1 VITSFAARSANI
13 SDTVEVQ
20 LNTIRAAD
28 LLLNGVAID
37 MEYSET
43 NSYNFKGVCLFNL
56 M

>member
-28 LLLNGVAID
+28 VLVNGVVID
-37 MEYSET
+37 MESSEA
-43 NSYNFKGVCLFNL
+43 NSFNFKGVCLFYL